1 MLKKLNIRII
11 AIIGGGVIILVI
23 ILLLIFTIRGKNSKM
38 EELQTQVDDLSWQV
52 DTYGDVAEVY
62 TVITSKKSGE
72 VFDKSD
78 IDTMVLPTS
87 QISDQFV
94 TNLEELKNCI
104 YKIDVEPGVPLTK
117 GLFFRE
123 VLTQTDRYADVVAD
137 LFPVGA
143 KVGDYYDLRIVTP
156 NGLDYIVLSKK
167 RAVDFYE
174 SAVRFILTEE
184 EIHQYQSALV
194 DTFINPGTYLY
205 MSTYVEPA
213 MQKRATVYYPVSDIV
228 RAVMEIDPNIVQI
241 AESDLIARRRAA
253 FEKGLEIDEERN
265 TAIVA
270 GRSEQVSRLVE
281 AANSYLDSR
290 PVVDEPS
297 DGSESEEEI
306 GLVDTNTGNLMSSSN
321 TGEETATEDVSTADT
336 VSSTANTSAEQKTED
351 MMSFDHS
358 IEVVPP
364 DLENEIDK
372 TGRGW

>member
-52 DTYGDVAEVY
+52 DTYGDVVEVY

-297 DGSESEEEI
+297 DGSESEDEI

-321 TGEETATEDVSTADT
+321 TGEETTTEDVSTADT

-358 IEVVPP
+358 IDVVPP

>member
-1 MLKKLNIRII
+1 MFKKLNIRII
-11 AIIGGGVIILVI
+11 AMIGGGIVVIVI
-23 ILLLIFTIRGKNSKM
+23 ILLLFFTVRGKSK
-38 EELQTQVDDLSWQV
+38 EVDELQEQVDDLSWQIDV
-52 DTYGDVAEVY
+52 YGDVVEVY
-62 TVITSKKSGE
+62 TVIASKKSGE

-78 IDTMVLPTS
+78 VDTMVLPTS

-94 TNLEELKNCI
+94 TNLEDLKNCI
-104 YKIDVEPGVPLTK
+104 YKIDVEPGVPLTQ

-123 VLTQTDRYADVVAD
+123 VLTQTDRYADIVAD

-143 KVGDYYDLRIVTP
+143 RAGDYYDLRVVTP

-167 RAVDFYE
+167 RAVDFYG

-213 MQKRATVYYPVSDIV
+213 MQKKATIYYPVSDIV

-281 AANSYLDSR
+281 AANEYLNSHA
-290 PVVDEPS
+290 VVDEPS
-297 DGSESEEEI
+297 DGSESSDET
-306 GLVDTNTGNLMSSSN
+306 GLVDSTTGNLMSQSGLSS
-321 TGEETATEDVSTADT
+321 EDSNDST
-336 VSSTANTSAEQKTED
+336 SSGTSTSGKTSAEQKTED
-351 MMSFDHS
+351 MMSFNHS
-358 IEVVPP
+358 VEIVPS

>member
-11 AIIGGGVIILVI
+11 AMVGGGIIIVVI
-23 ILLLIFTIRGKNSKM
+23 ILLLFFTVRGKSK
-38 EELQTQVDDLSWQV
+38 EVDELQEQVDDLSWQI
-52 DTYGDVAEVY
+52 DTYGDVVEVY
-62 TVITSKKSGE
+62 TVVASKKSGE

-78 IDTMVLPTS
+78 VDTMVLPTS

-94 TNLEELKNCI
+94 TSLEDLKNCI
-104 YKIDVEPGVPLTK
+104 YKIDVEPGVPLTQ

-123 VLTQTDRYADVVAD
+123 VLTQTDRYADIVAD

-143 KVGDYYDLRIVTP
+143 RSGDYYDLRIVTP

-167 RAVDFYE
+167 RAVDFYG

-205 MSTYVEPA
+205 MSTYVEPS
-213 MQKRATVYYPVSDIV
+213 MQKRATIYYPVSDIV

-241 AESDLIARRRAA
+241 AESDLIARRRSA

-265 TAIVA
+265 SAIVA

-281 AANSYLDSR
+281 AANEYLNSHA
-290 PVVDEPS
+290 VVDEPS
-297 DGSESEEEI
+297 DGDESSDET
-306 GLVDTNTGNLMSSSN
+306 GLVDPTTGNLMSQS
-321 TGEETATEDVSTADT
+321 GTEKDNSDDST
-336 VSSTANTSAEQKTED
+336 SSTPASGKTAAEQKTED
-351 MMSFDHS
+351 MMSFNNS
-358 IEVVPP
+358 VEIVPS

>member
-52 DTYGDVAEVY
+52 DTYGDVVEVY

-143 KVGDYYDLRIVTP
+143 KVGDYYD
-156 NGLDYIVLSKK
+156 
-167 RAVDFYE
+167 
-174 SAVRFILTEE
+174 
-184 EIHQYQSALV
+184 
-194 DTFINPGTYLY
+194 
-205 MSTYVEPA
+205 
-213 MQKRATVYYPVSDIV
+213 YY
-228 RAVMEIDPNIVQI
+228 R
-241 AESDLIARRRAA
+241 
-253 FEKGLEIDEERN
+253 K
-265 TAIVA
+265 
-270 GRSEQVSRLVE
+270 
-281 AANSYLDSR
+281 
-290 PVVDEPS
+290 
-297 DGSESEEEI
+297 
-306 GLVDTNTGNLMSSSN
+306 
-321 TGEETATEDVSTADT
+321 
-336 VSSTANTSAEQKTED
+336 
-351 MMSFDHS
+351 
-358 IEVVPP
+358 
-364 DLENEIDK
+364 
-372 TGRGW
+372 